1 MVAVRALALSFLSG
15 ILFTSV
21 AVYLILPL
29 LLGPVDHPKPPQ
41 ISRRPETTFQAP
53 ALNVWKDLD
62 GAEATVLHSHLHDH
76 YHELGL
82 GDESNAFGKET
93 LIDQI
98 EVLRPNKTD
107 ATAYLDGSGAR
118 LGRHARVSI
127 VHTKDNRTRFI
138 EYMVGPL
145 PPSNLTTISVL
156 TYPHKHQVRSSID
169 SPITDI
175 FAFFS
180 WTRSVGESV
189 ADITSDLLGAVVN
202 VDDPDDPNVL
212 VVGSRPTL
220 IEDGQ
225 MVHWLQFY
233 KLGSR
238 SNARSLLPQ
247 GLYVKLYCPSS
258 NPETWTTGEWFYNNV
273 IYDNLASLRRAWRS
287 PDFIKLSR
295 NSEGLWTDTED
306 FESNPAGR
314 SKPPPLSIQPHG
326 GRYDLDRQRQYLSW
340 MGFTF
345 YVSTSQST
353 ALSLFDIRYNDTR
366 LIYHMGLQEALAH
379 YAGSEP
385 MQSGLEFLDTFFGM
399 GNMMFSLVPG
409 HDCPAYADYL
419 DMTYSKGGKTFT
431 NKNAICIFEFTS
443 DAPLQ
448 RHTAESHV
456 TVSRNTYLVVRSVS
470 TVGNYDYT
478 IDYLFYLDGSIE
490 VKVRASGYIFG
501 AYSGHPLSSAPPSTS
516 DDELRPRGQAP
527 EAFNN
532 YSSTNPNITNTYG
545 YAIHPSLS
553 TSMHDHV
560 LLFRCDLD
568 ISPTPSYHDTFTTV
582 SITPHT
588 QAYPWDHPEAPTR
601 NTMHLT
607 HTPLTTETGLNWPPN
622 SGSMYLIQSNST
634 NKWNERKSYRIQPGT
649 GMGTPSHLTIHNS
662 TSLGKSASWSSAD
675 LWVLKQKDFEPMG
688 AHYLNYLSPH
698 KPLVDFEDLA
708 NSETLH
714 PHISGDEGDGQGDDL
729 VIYFNLGGH
738 HVPSSSDIPNTLM
751 HTSAS
756 SVVLSPFNYFDEDVS
771 VQWRQGVRVD
781 GKAREGVGLGEG
793 VRWFGG
799 RYGGQEEDEEMV
811 LDVQRDLEPSL
822 EAYFEEAG
830 ERTAMGR
837 NRVGGGLWGLF
848 GGSRRED

>member
-1 MVAVRALALSFLSG
+1 MAAVRALTLSFFSG
-15 ILFTSV
+15 ILFSLISI
-21 AVYLILPL
+21 YLILPL
-29 LLGPVDHPKPPQ
+29 NLGSTDHARQPRLLH
-41 ISRRPETTFQAP
+41 RPDSPFQAP
-53 ALNVWKDLD
+53 ALNIWKDLD
-62 GAEATVLHSHLHDH
+62 GAEATTLYSHLHDH

-82 GDESNAFGKET
+82 GGESNAFGKET

-98 EVLRPNKTD
+98 EVLRPNKSD
-107 ATAYLDGSGAR
+107 AVSYLDGSGAR
-118 LGRHARVSI
+118 PDRHARVSI
-127 VHTKDNRTRFI
+127 VHTKDNQTRFI

-156 TYPHKHQVRSSID
+156 AYPHKHQVRSSID

-175 FAFFS
+175 FAFFA
-180 WTRSVGESV
+180 WARMVGESV
-189 ADITSDLLGAVVN
+189 ADVTQDLLGAVVN
-202 VDDPDDPNVL
+202 VDDPDDPNAL

-220 IEDGQ
+220 IEEGK

-233 KLGSR
+233 KLGPR

-247 GLYVKLYCPSS
+247 GLYVKLYCPNSS
-258 NPETWTTGEWFYNNV
+258 PETWFTGEWFYNNIV
-273 IYDNLASLRRAWRS
+273 YGNMASFREAWRS
-287 PDFIKLSR
+287 PGFVKLSR
-295 NSEGLWTDTED
+295 NFDGTWTDTED

-314 SKPPPLSIQPHG
+314 YNPPALSIQPHG
-326 GRYDLDRQRQYLSW
+326 ARYDLDRQQRYLSW

-345 YVSTSQST
+345 YLSTFQSS
-353 ALSLFDIRYNDTR
+353 ALSLFDIRYNDTS

-419 DMTYSKGGKTFT
+419 DMTYSKGGKTYT
-431 NKNAICIFEFTS
+431 NKNAICIFEYTS

-501 AYSGHPLSSAPPSTS
+501 AYSGHRLSSAPTFTS
-516 DDELRPRGQAP
+516 EDELRPRAQAT
-527 EAFNN
+527 EASNN

-545 YAIHPSLS
+545 YAIHPSVS

-568 ISPTPSYHDTFTTV
+568 VSPTPSHHDTFTTV

-588 QAYPWDHPEAPTR
+588 QSYPWDQPEAPTR
-601 NTMHLT
+601 NTMHLL
-607 HTPLTTETGLNWPPN
+607 HHPLAAETGLNWPSN
-622 SGSMYLIQSNST
+622 SGAMYLIQSNTT
-634 NKWNERKSYRIQPGT
+634 NTWGERNSYRIQPGT
-649 GMGTPSHLTIHNS
+649 GMGTPSHLTIQKS
-662 TSLGKSASWSSAD
+662 TALGKSASWSSAD
-675 LWVLKQKDFEPMG
+675 LWVLKQKDSEPIG

-708 NSETLH
+708 DGETLN
-714 PHISGDEGDGQGDDL
+714 PNIGGEEGGGEGDDL
-729 VIYFNLGGH
+729 VLYFNLGGH
-738 HVPSSSDIPNTLM
+738 HVPSSSDVPNTLM

-771 VQWRQGVRVD
+771 VHWRQGVRVD
-781 GKAREGVGLGEG
+781 GKARGGVGLGEG

-799 RYGGQEEDEEMV
+799 RYGAQKEDREMV

-822 EAYFEEAG
+822 EAYFDEG
-830 ERTAMGR
+830 RDRSGMGK

-848 GGSRRED
+848 GGGRRED